1 MNTPEEIKT
10 EIEPVLYSR
19 NEHCLSRSN
28 IDPDALKIMY
38 RLIRHGYK
46 AYLVGGGVRDL
57 LLKKK
62 PKDFDIATDATPRRI
77 KSLFR
82 NCRIIGRRFKLA
94 HIYFRGNKIIEV
106 STFRDIDAPIDASAP
121 PEAPNT
127 HQNNTF
133 GTAATDATRRDL
145 TINGLFYDLATFSII
160 DYVGGMKDHEAQII
174 RIIGDP
180 DVRFHEDPVRMI
192 RAVRHAA
199 RAKFSIE
206 ASCWDSIQNNHE
218 LIKTASPV
226 RIYEEVR
233 KDLCSHAGLSITRL
247 LAQSNL
253 LQHLIPELLLNDS
266 VLLKE
271 GSFFAQVFTRIE
283 ASSVADEDFTITS
296 VLAVIALFL
305 SCYPESSEALHVY
318 FEDREELSD
327 HLSSCFVKLA
337 VPRKERERIED
348 VLILWHRL
356 KNMPVDKAKK
366 TNLERRR
373 CISELYYILL
383 WLSENPEEDELLCAV
398 EKARHKRT
406 SGSNQRRRSRSTSPK
421 QDNTDSGRSRG
432 TRNRSRGNGRRSR
445 PRSTEETQES

>member
-1 MNTPEEIKT
+1 MNAPEDNKT
-10 EIEPVLYSR
+10 EIEPVIYSR
-19 NEHCLSRSN
+19 NDHCLSRSN

-77 KSLFR
+77 KNLFR

-106 STFRDIDAPIDASAP
+106 STFRDIDEPID
-121 PEAPNT
+121 PNAT
-127 HQNNTF
+127 EEDLKKKHNNTF

-145 TINGLFYDLATFSII
+145 TINGLFYDLSTFSII
-160 DYVGGMKDHEAQII
+160 DYVGGMEDHENQII

-180 DVRFHEDPVRMI
+180 DVRFQEDPVRMI

-199 RAKFSIE
+199 RAEFSIE
-206 ASCWDSIQNNHE
+206 AACWDSIQNNHD
-218 LIKTASPV
+218 LIESASQV

-233 KDLCSHAGLSITRL
+233 KDLCSQAGLSITRL

-271 GSFFAQVFTRIE
+271 GSYFAQVFTRIE
-283 ASSVADEDFTITS
+283 ESATAHEDFTITP
-296 VLAVIALFL
+296 VLGIMALFL
-305 SCYPESSEALHVY
+305 SCYPESVEELHVY
-318 FEDREELSD
+318 FEDREEISD
-327 HLSSCFVKLA
+327 HLSSCFIKLA

-356 KNMPVDKAKK
+356 KNMPVEKVKK

-373 CISELYYILL
+373 CLPELSYLL
-383 WLSENPEEDELLCAV
+383 RWLSDNPEEDELLSVV
-398 EKARHKRT
+398 EKAIQRRA
-406 SGSNQRRRSRSTSPK
+406 SGSQQKRRRSSSNRSESNGRRGRKNTSNHQRGEDRRSRSRSKRKPS
-421 QDNTDSGRSRG
+421 DSS
-432 TRNRSRGNGRRSR
+432 
-445 PRSTEETQES
+445 